1 MVVRIYPIGED
12 VYLSGWR
19 RYVQWW
25 NMFDGK
31 QVSWK
36 CYVGCC
42 EECGVTVGRG
52 APLWRCGNVHSSNM
66 LG

>member
-1 MVVRIYPIGED
+1 MVVRIYSIGED

-42 EECGVTVGRG
+42 EECGVTVDRG
-52 APLWRCGNVHSSNM
+52 SPLWHW
-66 LG
+66 